1 MFVVQVALV
10 KGRGGIATAIAHYER
25 MFREVGVRSALV
37 FRGPSADTL
46 RAEGADIIEPPR
58 LLSSPLATG
67 LPVLGDLGAQ
77 IRARAKG
84 APIVALVHSDL
95 ALGAIRR
102 LLPDAVT
109 ITPCHTDKTKHKRA
123 ADLVLT
129 LNGAQQVLVQ
139 AALPDRRVKEF
150 GNPFV
155 PPAGARG
162 PSDAAAPNGRL
173 RVNFLGR
180 FEAFKDPLTLVR
192 AFIAARLPENAELRV
207 IGAGP
212 LDAELRQAAAA
223 SARAISFVGWLDQPF
238 SQFDKGDLLVLPSN
252 WESYSYV
259 AREALHHHVPVI
271 ASDISVHRDAL
282 GDGAFGRLYRVGDAE
297 ALARSLEQAGADLEA
312 LRVLSARGG
321 AALAARYGA
330 APFWAALSAEIAD
343 IRASRT

>member
-25 MFREVGVRSALV
+25 MFREVSVRSVLL
-37 FRGPSADTL
+37 FRGPSLDAL
-46 RAEGADIIEPPR
+46 RAEGGDIIEPPR
-58 LLSSPLATG
+58 LLSSPLAAA
-67 LPVLGDLGAQ
+67 LPLLGGLGAQ
-77 IRARAKG
+77 IRARADG
-84 APIVALVHSDL
+84 APILALVHSDL
-95 ALGAIRR
+95 TLGAIRR
-102 LLPDAVT
+102 LFPDAVT

-129 LNGAQQVLVQ
+129 LNRAQQEQVA
-139 AALPDRRVKEF
+139 AALPGRRVKEF

-162 PSDAAAPNGRL
+162 PSDAPGPDGRL

-192 AFIAARLPENAELRV
+192 AFIAAQLPRNAELRV

-212 LDAELRQAAAA
+212 LENELRQAAAT

-238 SQFDKGDLLVLPSN
+238 AYFDQGDLLVLPST

-259 AREALHHHVPVI
+259 AREALHHQVPVI

-282 GDGAFGRLYRVGDAE
+282 GSGAFGRLYPVGDVE
-297 ALARSLEQAGADLEA
+297 MLARALEQAGDDLET
-312 LRVLSARGG
+312 LRVMAERGG
-321 AALAARYGA
+321 AALSARYGA
-330 APFWAALSAEIAD
+330 APFWAALSAEVEV
-343 IRASRT
+343 IRARR